1 MGLCFEEEP
10 RTMEEVLHNLQKH
23 HNLIHTQHHTQF
35 AAVVADILVLVGE
48 HRNWSEVRRDSQ
60 QE

>member
-1 MGLCFEEEP
+1 
-10 RTMEEVLHNLQKH
+10 
-23 HNLIHTQHHTQF
+23 
-35 AAVVADILVLVGE
+35 VVADILVLVGE